1 MSNELK
7 YHQFASRKDD
17 LQKKILQLVGKNSQE
32 TAEKLA
38 QELDAQSHEDKL
50 KIAFVGQHNSGKSTI
65 ISALT
70 GNRHIKISNNVETDI
85 PADYAWEGVLL
96 TDTPGLYAGKK
107 EEHDILSLQ
116 KITLLC

>member
-38 QELDAQSHEDKL
+38 QELDAQ
-50 KIAFVGQHNSGKSTI
+50 
-65 ISALT
+65 
-70 GNRHIKISNNVETDI
+70 
-85 PADYAWEGVLL
+85 
-96 TDTPGLYAGKK
+96 
-107 EEHDILSLQ
+107 
-116 KITLLC
+116 